1 MSPPVER
8 DPLEEGPG
16 SPSVETTLPSLAL
29 DACQGLLP
37 CSTALQLSPVLLAY
51 VGDAVYELYMRL
63 HFLLPPQRIQTY
75 HRQVVQQVRAE
86 QQSSHLET
94 LREHL
99 TEAEL
104 ALVRRGRNAAS
115 SPPKRVSFQVY
126 QQATALE
133 TLVGYLYLTDPDR
146 LKALWQH
153 LRIDDP
159 A

>member
-1 MSPPVER
+1 MLPPAKGAP
-8 DPLEEGPG
+8 DSTPID
-16 SPSVETTLPSLAL
+16 PSLPAL
-29 DACQGLLP
+29 ALEHCQGLM
-37 CSTALQLSPVLLAY
+37 SREQALQLSPVLLAY
-51 VGDAVYELYMRL
+51 VGDAVYELYVRL

-99 TEAEL
+99 TETEL

-115 SPPKRVSFQVY
+115 SPPKRVSFQIY

-133 TLVGYLYLTDPDR
+133 TLVGYLYLTDPER

-153 LRIDDP
+153 LQFD
-159 A
+159 AAV